1 MGWKT
6 LLITQ
11 SCKLSYQNDYLL
23 VRNENLQ
30 MIHLSELNAIIID
43 TGQVSITSYL
53 ISELAKNK
61 IKLIFVDEK
70 HNPVCETVPYYG
82 NFNTSKKIL
91 NQVKWDIEIKE
102 KVWQKIIQYKILNQ
116 HRVLANYKISGADKL
131 LEYVE
136 AIELG
141 DKTNREGHASKV
153 YFNLLFGKKFI
164 RHASDSINVALD
176 YGYSIIMSMF
186 SKEIVSKGYIT
197 QMGINHKNEF
207 NYFNF
212 ACDLMEPYRPLID
225 ELVFGH
231 QDRVLNREYK
241 IEIIDILNRKV
252 KIDGKSQ
259 YVSNAVPIYVKSVVD
274 SLDEPKKIEI
284 LNYEL

>member
-1 MGWKT
+1 MGWRT
-6 LLITQ
+6 LLISQ
-11 SCKLSYQNDYLL
+11 NCKLSYQNDYLL

-30 MIHLSELNAIIID
+30 MVHLSELSTVIID

-61 IKLIFVDEK
+61 IKLIFVDEL

-91 NQVKWDIEIKE
+91 NQINWDIETKE
-102 KVWQKIIQYKILNQ
+102 KVWQKIIQQKIFNQ
-116 HRVLANYKISGADKL
+116 YRVLSKFKIEGVDKL
-131 LEYVE
+131 LCYAEEVR
-136 AIELG
+136 IG

-164 RHASDSINVALD
+164 RHEGDSINAALD
-176 YGYSIIMSMF
+176 YGYGIILSTF
-186 SKEIVSKGYIT
+186 NKEIVSKGYIT
-197 QMGINHKNEF
+197 QVGINHKNEF

-212 ACDLMEPYRPLID
+212 ACDLMEPYRVLVD
-225 ELVFGH
+225 ELVYTN
-231 QDRVLNREYK
+231 QDRILNRDYK
-241 IEIIDILNRKV
+241 IELIDILNRKV

-259 YVSNAVPIYVKSVVD
+259 YVSNSIPIYIKSVTD
-274 SLDEPKKIEI
+274 SLDNTKDIEI